1 MHTEDKAGKR
11 VMRRVLQS
19 DPDYAAMIWNLDWN
33 IGRLLRALEE
43 SGQAE
48 NTVVIFTSDNGGLS
62 TSEGSPTCNLP
73 AREGKGWVE
82 EGGIRVPLL
91 VRFPGRIKPG
101 TRCDVPVTTPDFYP
115 TFLEFAGLPE
125 KKEQHRDGRSIVP
138 LLRGEAMPEHPLF
151 WHYPHYG
158 NQGGVP
164 GSAIRLGRYKLIESL
179 EDQSLRLYDLETDF
193 GETRNLAGENPELA
207 AKLLLM
213 LHGWQKDVQAMFPT
227 PNPDWKGQAQD

>member
-1 MHTEDKAGKR
+1 M
-11 VMRRVLQS
+11 
-19 DPDYAAMIWNLDWN
+19 
-33 IGRLLRALEE
+33 
-43 SGQAE
+43 
-48 NTVVIFTSDNGGLS
+48 
-62 TSEGSPTCNLP
+62 
-73 AREGKGWVE
+73 E

-115 TFLEFAGLPE
+115 TFLELAGLPE